1 MIPSND
7 NPLYTSQKEAVI
19 SEPSETKIISPDKSG
34 QVENVN
40 QKTDTGNGM
49 YILKP
54 DINVKTEFKPSPL
67 FVDRDKL
74 VKRFPDKAA
83 QILADIENKN
93 PLPDEVAQTLVKE
106 NIIFNDLPAKIKKV
120 TKSVLTNVV
129 NTIYNLIFS

>member
-1 MIPSND
+1 MIPSTD
-7 NPLYTSQKEAVI
+7 NPLYTSQKEAVNP
-19 SEPSETKIISPDKSG
+19 EPSEAKIIS
-34 QVENVN
+34 ENVN
-40 QKTDTGNGM
+40 KKTDTGNGM

-54 DINVKTEFKPSPL
+54 DIDVKTEFKPSPL

-74 VKRFPDKAA
+74 IKRFPDKAA
-83 QILADIENKN
+83 QILTDIENKN